1 MKNRALWVVLFVLAI
16 VTLLMVFVIMPRL
29 NPTSETAPAISA
41 TSDAVKS
48 AADQAAASVDNA
60 TAGLADAALEK
71 MDRLKADAVKAVDG
85 ITALFADGRTP
96 GVEAYSAAKTLAQ
109 GAVKALASIEMPE
122 GIDAKLT
129 DTTKALQA
137 DAARALALIEQ
148 LPDDP
153 AKAAGLIASIKDALL
168 GKPAETAAAP
178 AEAAGADV
186 PRFDVL
192 RVEPDGSTV
201 IAGNA
206 APGAKVEILNDG
218 TVISSQTVD
227 GTGDFAAVLDNP
239 LPPGDHALQ
248 IRATA
253 ADGKVVT
260 SEEVATV
267 SVPDGGKG
275 ELLAMVSKPG
285 KASRLITL
293 PGAADAA
300 QATAPAAA
308 ASTEATP
315 AAQPAAAA
323 ETAATPTVSMP
334 ELPAASSQL
343 AGSAP
348 TIPATGTDTASA
360 PAAQPAPDGSA
371 TPAAPA
377 ATSAAEVQ
385 VTAVEIEGD
394 RIFVAGKAPV
404 GAIVRG
410 FADKA
415 TIGESKTDASGNFV
429 IDGTMTLSV
438 GSHIIEVEMLDASG
452 KVVVRASV
460 PFERPEGEQVSVV
473 AQSADATAGDAG
485 HPELAEFERLRVSL
499 TKALTI
505 LENLYANG
513 QKPALEQLA
522 AARSATEFGL
532 QSIIG
537 FRPGTTATP
546 EFAASVGA
554 HGAKAKEALALLQ
567 SVRTGDVEGLG
578 AALPKLVALIR
589 DLLSEPTPAAAE
601 AAAAVTP
608 AAPAETPA
616 SAAQAPAA
624 ETAAAD
630 TAAAPKT
637 IQQAPLAKSE
647 NSVII
652 RRGDTLWQISRR
664 VYGQGVRYTTI
675 YLANENQI
683 RNPDLIEPGQIFTVP
698 KDALPNAEEIHR
710 KRLRGE
716 AVN

>member
-1 MKNRALWVVLFVLAI
+1 MKNRALWVVLLVLAI
-16 VTLLMVFVIMPRL
+16 VSLLMVFVIMPRL
-29 NPTSETAPAISA
+29 NQSSETAPAISA
-41 TSDAVKS
+41 ASDAVKS
-48 AADQAAASVDNA
+48 AADQAAATAETA
-60 TAGLADAALEK
+60 TANLADAAAQK
-71 MDRLKADAVKAVDG
+71 MDRLKSEALKAVDG
-85 ITALFADGRTP
+85 ISALFADGQTP

-109 GAVKALASIEMPE
+109 GAVAALAAIDIPA
-122 GIDAKLT
+122 GLDAKLAET
-129 DTTKALQA
+129 IKTLQA
-137 DAARALALIEQ
+137 DAARALSLIEQ

-153 AKAAGLIASIKDALL
+153 AKAASLVASIKDALL
-168 GKPAETAAAP
+168 GQPVETAQQP
-178 AEAAGADV
+178 VADASASNL

-218 TVISSQTVD
+218 DVISSQTVD

-248 IRATA
+248 IRATG
-253 ADGKVVT
+253 ADGKILT
-260 SEEVATV
+260 SEEVATI
-267 SVPDGGKG
+267 SVPEGGKG

-300 QATAPAAA
+300 ATA
-308 ASTEATP
+308 TQ
-315 AAQPAAAA
+315 AQPASSTTTGAAA
-323 ETAATPTVSMP
+323 GLP
-334 ELPAASSQL
+334 ELPAASNAL
-343 AGSAP
+343 ANSAP
-348 TIPATGTDTASA
+348 PIPAGGTDVAS
-360 PAAQPAPDGSA
+360 

-377 ATSAAEVQ
+377 ATETPPATPTPAITAAEVQ

-394 RIFVAGKAPV
+394 RIFIAGKAPA
-404 GAIVRG
+404 GSTVRG

-415 TIGESKTDASGNFV
+415 AIGENKTDAGGHFV
-429 IDGTMTLSV
+429 IDGTIALSV
-438 GSHIIEVEMLDASG
+438 GSHIIEVELLDAAG

-473 AQSADATAGDAG
+473 AQSADTGATDAA
-485 HPELAEFERLRVSL
+485 HPELAEFERLRLSL

-505 LENLYANG
+505 LEGLYANG

-537 FRPGTTATP
+537 FRPGTTASP
-546 EFAASVGA
+546 EFTASVAAIGP
-554 HGAKAKEALALLQ
+554 KAKDALALLQ
-567 SVRTGDVEGLG
+567 SVKTGDVDGLG
-578 AALPKLVALIR
+578 AVLPKLVTLIR
-589 DLLSEPTPAAAE
+589 DLLNQPTPPS
-601 AAAAVTP
+601 AAAAQTSASTTP
-608 AAPAETPA
+608 AAPA
-616 SAAQAPAA
+616 
-624 ETAAAD
+624 AAAT
-630 TAAAPKT
+630 TADATAPKT
-637 IQQAPLAKSE
+637 IQQAPLAQSN

-683 RNPDLIEPGQIFTVP
+683 RNPDRIAPGQIFTVP

-710 KRLRGE
+710 KRLLGE
-716 AVN
+716 PVN

>member
-1 MKNRALWVVLFVLAI
+1 MKNRALWVVLLVLAI
-16 VTLLMVFVIMPRL
+16 VSLLMVFVIMPRL
-29 NPTSETAPAISA
+29 NTSGDAAPAISA
-41 TSDAVKS
+41 ATDAVKS
-48 AADQAAASVDNA
+48 AADQAAATAETA
-60 TAGLADAALEK
+60 TADIAGAAAEK
-71 MDRLKADAVKAVDG
+71 MDRLKAEAVKAVDG

-109 GAVKALASIEMPE
+109 GAVAALASLDAPE
-122 GIDAKLT
+122 GLDAKLS
-129 DTTKALQA
+129 DAIKALKT
-137 DAARALALIEQ
+137 DAARALTMIEQ

-153 AKAAGLIASIKDALL
+153 AKAASLVASIKDALL
-168 GKPAETAAAP
+168 GKPVETAAAP
-178 AEAAGADV
+178 TQDVNASDV

-206 APGAKVEILNDG
+206 APGAKVEILNG
-218 TVISSQTVD
+218 GAIISSQTVD

-239 LPPGDHALQ
+239 LPPGDHSLQ
-248 IRATA
+248 IRATG
-253 ADGKVVT
+253 ADGKIVT
-260 SEEVATV
+260 SEEVATI
-267 SVPDGGKG
+267 SVPEGGKG

-293 PGAADAA
+293 PGTADATA
-300 QATAPAAA
+300 APAAA
-308 ASTEATP
+308 QPADAAAPAADTAAATP
-315 AAQPAAAA
+315 APGAAGL
-323 ETAATPTVSMP
+323 P

-348 TIPATGTDTASA
+348 TIPAAGTDVAAA
-360 PAAQPAPDGSA
+360 PAAQPATE
-371 TPAAPA
+371 TPAATTPPA
-377 ATSAAEVQ
+377 VTGAEVQ

-404 GAIVRG
+404 GSTVRG

-415 TIGESKTDASGNFV
+415 TIGESKTDASGHFV
-429 IDGTMTLSV
+429 IDGTMALSV
-438 GSHIIEVEMLDASG
+438 GSHIIEVELLDATG

-473 AQSADATAGDAG
+473 APSTDAG
-485 HPELAEFERLRVSL
+485 AAGTSPEQAELERLRLSL

-505 LENLYANG
+505 LEGLYANG

-537 FRPGTTATP
+537 FRPGTTASP
-546 EFAASVGA
+546 EFTAAATTLGT
-554 HGAKAKEALALLQ
+554 KAKEALALLQ
-567 SVRTGDVEGLG
+567 SVKTGDVDGLG
-578 AALPKLVALIR
+578 AVLPKLVALIR
-589 DLLSEPTPAAAE
+589 ALLDQPTPVAAVAAAPKADAT
-601 AAAAVTP
+601 AAP
-608 AAPAETPA
+608 AAPANGTDA
-616 SAAQAPAA
+616 
-624 ETAAAD
+624 T
-630 TAAAPKT
+630 AAPKT
-637 IQQAPLAKSE
+637 IQQAPLAKSD

-698 KDALPNAEEIHR
+698 KEALPNAEEIHR

-716 AVN
+716 PVN

>member
-1 MKNRALWVVLFVLAI
+1 MKNRALWVVLLVLAI
-16 VTLLMVFVIMPRL
+16 VSLLMVFVIMPRL
-29 NPTSETAPAISA
+29 NTAGDGAPAISA
-41 TSDAVKS
+41 ATDAVKS
-48 AADQAAASVDNA
+48 ATDQAAATAETA
-60 TAGLADAALEK
+60 TANIANAAAEK
-71 MDRLKADAVKAVDG
+71 MDRLKAEAVKAVDG

-109 GAVKALASIEMPE
+109 SAVAALASIDAPQ
-122 GIDAKLT
+122 GLDAKIS
-129 DTTKALQA
+129 DAIKAIKT
-137 DAARALALIEQ
+137 DAARALAMIEQ

-153 AKAAGLIASIKDALL
+153 AKAASLVASIKEALL
-168 GKPAETAAAP
+168 GKPVETAAAP
-178 AEAAGADV
+178 APDASTSNV

-206 APGAKVEILNDG
+206 APGAKVEIING
-218 TVISSQTVD
+218 GAIISSQTVD
-227 GTGDFAAVLDNP
+227 DSGDFAAVLENP
-239 LPPGDHALQ
+239 LPPGDHSLQ
-248 IRATA
+248 IRATG
-253 ADGKVVT
+253 ADGKIVT
-260 SEEVATV
+260 SEEVATI
-267 SVPDGGKG
+267 SVPEGGKG

-300 QATAPAAA
+300 AGTAPAA
-308 ASTEATP
+308 STTSAD
-315 AAQPAAAA
+315 AQPASATAAA
-323 ETAATPTVSMP
+323 PNGGLP

-348 TIPATGTDTASA
+348 PIPANGTDVASA
-360 PAAQPAPDGSA
+360 PAAQPATETPTPTLPA
-371 TPAAPA
+371 T
-377 ATSAAEVQ
+377 TGAAEVQ

-394 RIFVAGKAPV
+394 RIFVAGKAPA
-404 GAIVRG
+404 GSTVRG

-415 TIGESKTDASGNFV
+415 VIGEIKTDATGNFV
-429 IDGTMTLSV
+429 IDGTMALSV
-438 GSHIIEVEMLDASG
+438 GSHIIEVELLDATG

-473 AQSADATAGDAG
+473 APTPDASAAAIS
-485 HPELAEFERLRVSL
+485 PEQAEFERLRISL

-513 QKPALEQLA
+513 QKPALEQMA

-537 FRPGTTATP
+537 FRPGAAASAEFTTA
-546 EFAASVGA
+546 VGA
-554 HGAKAKEALALLQ
+554 HGVKAKEALSLLQ
-567 SVRTGDVEGLG
+567 SVKTGDVDGLG
-578 AALPKLVALIR
+578 VVLPKLVAMIR
-589 DLLSEPTPAAAE
+589 DLLSEPTPS
-601 AAAAVTP
+601 V
-608 AAPAETPA
+608 
-616 SAAQAPAA
+616 
-624 ETAAAD
+624 TAAAPTPAPALSSDPVTTAD
-630 TAAAPKT
+630 TTAPKT
-637 IQQAPLAKSE
+637 IQQAPLAQSD

-710 KRLRGE
+710 KRMRGE
-716 AVN
+716 PVN

>member
-29 NPTSETAPAISA
+29 NPTSDTAPAISA

-48 AADQAAASVDNA
+48 AADQAAATAETA
-60 TAGLADAALEK
+60 TSDLAGTAAEK
-71 MDRLKADAVKAVDG
+71 MDRLKADAIKAVDG
-85 ITALFADGRTP
+85 ITDLFADGRTP
-96 GVEAYSAAKTLAQ
+96 GVEAYSASKTLAQ
-109 GAVKALASIEMPE
+109 GAVQALASLEMPE
-122 GIDAKLT
+122 GLDAKLT
-129 DTTKALQA
+129 DTMKSLQA
-137 DAARALALIEQ
+137 DAARALALIQQ

-168 GKPAETAAAP
+168 GNPVETAAAP
-178 AEAAGADV
+178 AETAASDV
-186 PRFDVL
+186 PRFDIL

-206 APGAKVEILNDG
+206 APGAKVEILNSGD
-218 TVISSQTVD
+218 VISSQTVD

-248 IRATA
+248 IRATG
-253 ADGKVVT
+253 ADGKIVT

-300 QATAPAAA
+300 QATPATAPAAA

-315 AAQPAAAA
+315 AAQPAAA
-323 ETAATPTVSMP
+323 ETAATPAVSMP

-348 TIPATGTDTASA
+348 TIPVAGTDTASA
-360 PAAQPAPDGSA
+360 PAAQPATDAAA

-377 ATSAAEVQ
+377 ATGAAEVQ

-404 GAIVRG
+404 GAMVRG

-473 AQSADATAGDAG
+473 AQSADATVGDAG

-537 FRPGTTATP
+537 FRPGTTTSP

-554 HGAKAKEALALLQ
+554 HAAKAKEALALLQ
-567 SVRTGDVEGLG
+567 SVKTGDVDGLG
-578 AALPKLVALIR
+578 AALPKLVAMIR
-589 DLLSEPTPAAAE
+589 DLLSEPTPSVAT
-601 AAAAVTP
+601 VTP
-608 AAPAETPA
+608 AAPAETSAP
-616 SAAQAPAA
+616 AAQAPAA
-624 ETAAAD
+624 ETAGAD

>member
-1 MKNRALWVVLFVLAI
+1 MKNRALWVVLLVLAI
-16 VTLLMVFVIMPRL
+16 VSLLMVFVIMPRL
-29 NPTSETAPAISA
+29 NTTGDGAPAISA
-41 TSDAVKS
+41 ATDAVKS
-48 AADQAAASVDNA
+48 AADQAAATAETA
-60 TAGLADAALEK
+60 TADIAGAAAEK
-71 MDRLKADAVKAVDG
+71 MDRLKAEAVKAVDG

-109 GAVKALASIEMPE
+109 SAVAALASLDAPE
-122 GIDAKLT
+122 GLDAKIADAIKSLKT
-129 DTTKALQA
+129 
-137 DAARALALIEQ
+137 DAARALAMIEQ

-153 AKAAGLIASIKDALL
+153 AKAASLVASIKEALL
-168 GKPAETAAAP
+168 GKPVETAAAP
-178 AEAAGADV
+178 AQDAAPSDV

-206 APGAKVEILNDG
+206 APGAKVEILNG
-218 TVISSQTVD
+218 GAIISSQTVD

-239 LPPGDHALQ
+239 LPPGDHSLQ
-248 IRATA
+248 IRATG
-253 ADGKVVT
+253 ADGKMVT
-260 SEEVATV
+260 SEEVATI
-267 SVPDGGKG
+267 SVPEGGKG

-300 QATAPAAA
+300 AGTAPAA
-308 ASTEATP
+308 STTSAD
-315 AAQPAAAA
+315 AQPANATAAA
-323 ETAATPTVSMP
+323 SIGGLP

-343 AGSAP
+343 ANSAP
-348 TIPATGTDTASA
+348 PIPATGTDVATA
-360 PAAQPAPDGSA
+360 PAAQPATE
-371 TPAAPA
+371 TPTP
-377 ATSAAEVQ
+377 TLPSTTGAAEVQ

-394 RIFVAGKAPV
+394 RIFVAGKAPA
-404 GAIVRG
+404 GSTVRG

-415 TIGESKTDASGNFV
+415 VIGEIKTDSTGNFV
-429 IDGTMTLSV
+429 IDGTMALSV
-438 GSHIIEVEMLDASG
+438 GSHIIEVELLDANG

-473 AQSADATAGDAG
+473 AQNTDTSAADAI

-505 LENLYANG
+505 LEGLYANG

-522 AARSATEFGL
+522 AARSSTEFGL

-537 FRPGTTATP
+537 FRPGPTASAEFTAAVTT
-546 EFAASVGA
+546 
-554 HGAKAKEALALLQ
+554 HGTKAKEALALLQ
-567 SVRTGDVEGLG
+567 SVKTGDVDGLG
-578 AALPKLVALIR
+578 AVLPKLVSLIR
-589 DLLSEPTPAAAE
+589 ELLDQPTPV
-601 AAAAVTP
+601 AAVAVSPTAGTTTAP
-608 AAPAETPA
+608 AAPASTTDA
-616 SAAQAPAA
+616 
-624 ETAAAD
+624 T
-630 TAAAPKT
+630 APKT
-637 IQQAPLAKSE
+637 IQQAPLAQSD

-675 YLANENQI
+675 YLANETQI
-683 RNPDLIEPGQIFTVP
+683 RNPDMIEPGQIFTVP

-710 KRLRGE
+710 KRMRGE

>member
-1 MKNRALWVVLFVLAI
+1 MKNRALWVVLLVLAI
-16 VTLLMVFVIMPRL
+16 VSLLMVFVIMPRL
-29 NPTSETAPAISA
+29 NQSGETAPAISA
-41 TSDAVKS
+41 ATDAVKS
-48 AADQAAASVDNA
+48 AADQAAASAETA
-60 TAGLADAALEK
+60 TAGLAEVAAQK
-71 MDRLKADAVKAVDG
+71 MDRLKGEAVKAVDG

-96 GVEAYSAAKTLAQ
+96 SVEAYSAAKTLAQ
-109 GAVKALASIEMPE
+109 GAVAALAAIDAPE
-122 GIDAKLT
+122 GLDTKLAAT
-129 DTTKALQA
+129 IKALQA
-137 DAARALALIEQ
+137 DAAKALALIQQ

-153 AKAAGLIASIKDALL
+153 AKAASLVASIKNALL
-168 GKPAETAAAP
+168 GQPVETAAQP
-178 AEAAGADV
+178 ADDAGAPGV

-218 TVISSQTVD
+218 NVISSQTVD

-248 IRATA
+248 IRATS
-253 ADGKVVT
+253 ADGKILT
-260 SEEVATV
+260 SDEVATI
-267 SVPDGGKG
+267 SVPEGGKG

-300 QATAPAAA
+300 AI
-308 ASTEATP
+308 STEA
-315 AAQPAAAA
+315 QPASTTGAAA
-323 ETAATPTVSMP
+323 GLP
-334 ELPAASSQL
+334 ELPAASNQL

-348 TIPATGTDTASA
+348 AIPASGTDVASA
-360 PAAQPAPDGSA
+360 PAAQPAPQSPA
-371 TPAAPA
+371 AAPA
-377 ATSAAEVQ
+377 VTGAEVQ

-394 RIFVAGKAPV
+394 RIFVAGKAPA
-404 GAIVRG
+404 GSTVRG

-415 TIGESKTDASGNFV
+415 AIGENKTDASGHFV
-429 IDGTMTLSV
+429 IDGTVALSV
-438 GSHIIEVEMLDASG
+438 GSHIIEVELLDAAG

-473 AQSADATAGDAG
+473 AQSADTSAADAA
-485 HPELAEFERLRVSL
+485 HPELAEFERLRFSL

-505 LENLYANG
+505 LEGLYSNG

-537 FRPGTTATP
+537 FRPGATASP
-546 EFAASVGA
+546 EFAASIPA
-554 HGAKAKEALALLQ
+554 LGAKAKEALALLQ
-567 SVRTGDVEGLG
+567 SVKTGDVDGMG
-578 AALPKLVALIR
+578 SVLPKLVALIR
-589 DLLSEPTPAAAE
+589 DLLDQPTPPSAAAAQTSASAPPAAA
-601 AAAAVTP
+601 ATAD
-608 AAPAETPA
+608 A
-616 SAAQAPAA
+616 S
-624 ETAAAD
+624 
-630 TAAAPKT
+630 APKT
-637 IQQAPLAKSE
+637 IQQAPLAQSN

-664 VYGQGVRYTTI
+664 LYGQGVRYTTI

-683 RNPDLIEPGQIFTVP
+683 RNPDRIAPGQIFTVP

-710 KRLRGE
+710 KRLLGE
-716 AVN
+716 PAN